1 MAVEVDAGP
10 HKQITGQV
18 VLGHVSAVRLLVGL
32 LNSCP
37 LQEFTTNDACKRGI
51 TRYMNYKAMDP

>member
-32 LNSCP
+32 LYSRP

-51 TRYMNYKAMDP
+51 TLVT